1 MCEVEYVDCQKA
13 KGMVIS
19 DENISSGN
27 LFKIGGKAEY
37 SLNTGILHTQDQ
49 SICQNMQQEMYS
61 RIQLVST
68 NMLLNICFLI
78 CYTYG
83 ILSNDFLF

>member
-1 MCEVEYVDCQKA
+1 MYKVEYVDCRKA

-27 LFKIGGKAEY
+27 LFKVGGKAEY
-37 SLNTGILHTQDQ
+37 LLDTGILYTQDQ

-61 RIQLVST
+61 RIQMVSYKHVVKHT
-68 NMLLNICFLI
+68 YSYMLYIW
-78 CYTYG
+78 YT
-83 ILSNDFLF
+83 